1 MKQNRPSDARS
12 DPKSET
18 QSWNLPEVS
27 NTRSNQGSKPSSQ
40 ASGSVQPS
48 QAVCE
53 SSESGQPA
61 KQDFVAQIMRY
72 RCCQTGKGF
81 NFKTFHDKSNVR
93 TYVGECSRISQ
104 TKSDARSDPKPETQ
118 CLKLTRNIEYAR
130 QPTTSTAHDTCGT
143 TLIYIYIY
151 INI

>member
-1 MKQNRPSDARS
+1 MSKHRMIKLVQLRTLANEAESTIRCKIRPEIRK
-12 DPKSET
+12 PK
-18 QSWNLPEVS
+18 LKL
-27 NTRSNQGSKPSSQ
+27 TRSIKHAKQSRQQ
-40 ASGSVQPS
+40 AEQSGQWVSQPS

-81 NFKTFHDKSNVR
+81 NFNFKMFHDKTNLR

-104 TKSDARSDPKPETQ
+104 AKADARSDPKPEIQ
-118 CLKLTRNIEYAR
+118 
-130 QPTTSTAHDTCGT
+130 
-143 TLIYIYIY
+143 
-151 INI
+151 

>member
-1 MKQNRPSDARS
+1 MSKHRMIKLVQLRTLANEAESTIRCKIRPEIRNPKLKLTRITKHAKQSRQQA
-12 DPKSET
+12 E
-18 QSWNLPEVS
+18 QSGQWVS
-27 NTRSNQGSKPSSQ
+27 
-40 ASGSVQPS
+40 QPS

-81 NFKTFHDKSNVR
+81 NFKTFHDKTNLR

-104 TKSDARSDPKPETQ
+104 TKSDARSDPKSET
-118 CLKLTRNIEYAR
+118 N
-130 QPTTSTAHDTCGT
+130 D
-143 TLIYIYIY
+143 
-151 INI
+151 